1 MQNISKNRI
10 IIILVLLVLLLLAI
24 LILGRIFRPASLDNP
39 ESIAYDGINKTL
51 LISNTGNGK
60 ILSLDDKG
68 KYHVFL
74 SKGLKKPRGMKLI
87 PPNLYVAD
95 NTTLHV
101 IDVQKKEISFSIP
114 IEGAKMLNDIEGDRN
129 GKLYITDT
137 AANRLFIVNPATK
150 QVQSI
155 SSPLMTAPNG
165 IVYDYPRPQMLIVC
179 LSKSSPILTLELD
192 TNDIKVFKQTLYDN
206 LDGIAID
213 PLGRIYFSSWGES
226 AIFQIPQE
234 QNRFVQWKSGVVSP
248 ADIFYHQATNEL
260 IVPLFEL
267 NKIERFQLD

>member
-10 IIILVLLVLLLLAI
+10 ILILVLLVLLLLAI
-24 LILGRIFRPASLDNP
+24 LILGRLFRPARLDNP
-39 ESIAYDGINKTL
+39 ESITYDSINNSF

-68 KYHVFL
+68 KYKVFF
-74 SKGLKKPRGMKLI
+74 SKGLKKPRGIKLI

-95 NTTLHV
+95 NTVLHV
-101 IDVQKKEISFSIP
+101 IDVQKKELSYSIP
-114 IEGAKMLNDIEGDRN
+114 IEGAKMLNDIESDRN

-137 AANRLFIVNPATK
+137 GANRLFIVNPASK

-165 IVYDYPRPQMLIVC
+165 IIYDYPRPQMLIVC
-179 LSKSSPILTLELD
+179 LSSSSPILSLD
-192 TNDIKVFKQTLYDN
+192 LNTNDITVFKQTLYDN

-213 PLGRIYFSSWGES
+213 SLGRIYFSSWGEK
-226 AIFQIPQE
+226 AIFMVPQE
-234 QNRFVQWKSGVVSP
+234 QNRFIQWKTDVVSP
-248 ADIFYHQATNEL
+248 ADIYYHQPTNEL

-267 NKIERFQLD
+267 NKIERFRLD